1 MENRTSPA
9 SAHAGALIRWL
20 TGYNQRTM
28 IYLPHMPKA
37 NKRWRNVREV
47 MRLMGAILMT
57 LLTACATPQPAATT
71 AAELPSSTAI
81 YPSPDKQLYA
91 QLRHSIKPYTVEI
104 IDHESGQVL
113 GVAESSVNLSEDG
126 DHMHGRVLVTY
137 SDDLSTIVVH
147 EEFSDASPN
156 PRYILFQRHPAGS
169 SFHVSYFAPPTT
181 HTNAPNEFDLIYP
194 RIQQA
199 TSDSLTLDYYT
210 LGRERV
216 IPISSLLRTNIARSS
231 GEWPSE
237 AYKLYGDEPG
247 SL

>member
-1 MENRTSPA
+1 MAAT
-9 SAHAGALIRWL
+9 LL
-20 TGYNQRTM
+20 
-28 IYLPHMPKA
+28 
-37 NKRWRNVREV
+37 
-47 MRLMGAILMT
+47 T

-71 AAELPSSTAI
+71 AEELPSSTAI
-81 YPSPDKQLYA
+81 YPSPDKQLYV

-104 IDHESGQVL
+104 IDHESRQVL
-113 GVAESSVNLSEDG
+113 GVAESSVDLSEDG

-169 SFHVSYFAPPTT
+169 SFRVFYFAPPTA
-181 HTNAPNEFDLIYP
+181 HTNAPGEFDFIYP
-194 RIQQA
+194 RILKV

-210 LGRERV
+210 TERERV
-216 IPISSLLRTNIARSS
+216 IPISGLLRTNDARSS

-247 SL
+247 SR